1 MNKIQFFCCFK
12 ENQRPVCVCRET
24 VSQPEKPANQGWLA
38 GCSGPTLGWNLPGH
52 SIADMRIAVMEKMW
66 SEDPFMR
73 ETRESHYIKK
83 MNSKH
88 KGMNRKL

>member
-1 MNKIQFFCCFK
+1 MGETEKSLGVRFGQHKGYVRNNKLDKATGYHF
-12 ENQRPVCVCRET
+12 
-24 VSQPEKPANQGWLA
+24 
-38 GCSGPTLGWNLPGH
+38 NLPGH

-73 ETRESHYIKK
+73 ETRETHYIKK
-83 MNSKH
+83 INSKH